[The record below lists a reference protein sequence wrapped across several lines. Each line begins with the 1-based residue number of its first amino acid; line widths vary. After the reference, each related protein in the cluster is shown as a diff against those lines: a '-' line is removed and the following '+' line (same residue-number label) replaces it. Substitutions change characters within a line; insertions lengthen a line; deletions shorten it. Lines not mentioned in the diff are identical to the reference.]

1 MHLSVDSRRYD
12 QFISRR
18 AGQGLPSGHLD
29 PPGSVLP
36 GQCHHTHCQYLHITY
51 WQFSANFRHLFL
63 LSPPRHLSQ
72 VRCCRAAVRSSPRH
86 SAEKAKSKSKS
97 KSEIDYNKHIL
108 TQYWWNQDWII
119 FKLQLQMNYS
129 FHPYTINLF
138 RLREYKFPCL
148 APVSLSPGLSWDQ
161 VLVSEN
167 RFGAKY
173 LLSEQSCAKSRI

>member
-1 MHLSVDSRRYD
+1 MASAGYNYYLWVHLSVDSRRYD

-86 SAEKAKSKSKS
+86 TAEKAKSKSKS
-97 KSEIDYNKHIL
+97 KSFDVSSANSFA
-108 TQYWWNQDWII
+108 NDPI
-119 FKLQLQMNYS
+119 FPFIKLFIWSCIVLPSGIEFAENS
-129 FHPYTINLF
+129 LLLIPVNL
-138 RLREYKFPCL
+138 L
-148 APVSLSPGLSWDQ
+148 LS
-161 VLVSEN
+161 
-167 RFGAKY
+167 Y
-173 LLSEQSCAKSRI
+173 LLEY